1 MHEAEQGRNEKGN
14 GGWDKMTGKRIT
26 WGTREGEKGKKFVS
40 LIYSNLLEGMYSKY
54 RNIVCSTVNDA
65 PNKILRFSH
74 SYRKSNRSPV

>member
-26 WGTREGEKGKKFVS
+26 WGTREGEKGEKFAS